1 MTDIQNLQKTK
12 IESLSHDGRGVAHIN
27 GKATFIENALA
38 DEEITFIYTRRHNK
52 FDEAKTVE
60 ILHTSCDRVKPE
72 CPHFGVCGGCALQHI
87 DSIKQIEFKTN
98 NLKEHF
104 KHFGDVDDLNI
115 LPPISGP
122 AWHYRSRA
130 RLSIKYVQKKQ
141 KVLVGFHE
149 KNGRYVA
156 EIDQCPILHETISN
170 KILDLGNLIS
180 SLAIYNQIPQVE
192 VACGDNITALLF
204 RHLAPLS
211 EQDLE
216 LLEKFGQEHNFQ
228 IYLQS
233 GGVDTIKPLS
243 QGNCS
248 FGVHHC
254 EPHAFN
260 GARQSINT
268 LDCFAKSARN
278 DEAEQTGRVITSQK
292 HIPLSYKFP
301 NHDIEMLFALTDFT
315 QINQEVN
322 QKMVDLVIDLLA
334 INPEDKILD
343 LFCGIGNFTLPI
355 AKKCRQIVGVEGN
368 NHAIIRA
375 KQNAGHNKITNAEFY
390 SADLTKDL
398 TGELWA
404 GQKYDKILL
413 DPPRTGAQEICAQ
426 IKKFGAK
433 KIVYVSCNHATLARD
448 TKDLIQSGYKL
459 QNVRVVNMFPHTA
472 HIETIAVFSRPE
484 N

>member
-1 MTDIQNLQKTK
+1 MTNVQSLQTK
-12 IESLSHDGRGVAHIN
+12 IESLSHDGRGVAHID
-27 GKATFIENALA
+27 GKATFIENALPG
-38 DEEITFIYTRRHNK
+38 EEITFIYTRRHNK

-60 ILHTSCDRVKPE
+60 ILSASADRVKPE
-72 CPHFGVCGGCALQHI
+72 CPHFGVCGGCGLQHI
-87 DSIKQIEFKTN
+87 DHIKQIEFKIN

-104 KHFGDVDDLNI
+104 KHFGDIENLNI
-115 LPPISGP
+115 LPPILGP
-122 AWHYRSRA
+122 VWYYRSRA

-149 KNGRYVA
+149 KNGRYIA

-170 KILDLGNLIS
+170 KILDIGNLVS
-180 SLAIYNQIPQVE
+180 SLTIYQQIPQVE

-216 LLEKFGQEHNFQ
+216 LLAKFGCEHNFQ

-233 GGVDTIKPLS
+233 GSIDTIKPLLLPIS
-243 QGNCS
+243 
-248 FGVHHC
+248 
-254 EPHAFN
+254 
-260 GARQSINT
+260 T
-268 LDCFAKSARN
+268 LDCFAKSTCN
-278 DEAEQTGRVITSQK
+278 DEAIQTEQVNDKATQTGREVITREY
-292 HIPLSYKFP
+292 IPLNYKFS
-301 NHDIEMLFALTDFT
+301 NHNIEMLFALTDFT
-315 QINQEVN
+315 QINKAVN
-322 QKMVDLVIDLLA
+322 QKMVDLVVDLLD
-334 INPEDKILD
+334 IKPEDRILD

-355 AKKCRQIVGVEGN
+355 AKKCQQIVGVEGN

-375 KQNAGHNKITNAEFY
+375 KQNAKHNNITNTEFY
-390 SADLTKDL
+390 CADLTKDL
-398 TGELWA
+398 ASESWA

-413 DPPRTGAQEICAQ
+413 DPPRTGAQEICSQ

-484 N
+484 INNE

>member
-1 MTDIQNLQKTK
+1 MTNVQNLQKTK
-12 IESLSHDGRGVAHIN
+12 IESLSHDGRGVAHID
-27 GKATFIENALA
+27 GKATFIENALPG
-38 DEEITFIYTRRHNK
+38 EEITFTYTRRHNK

-60 ILHTSCDRVKPE
+60 VLQTSCDRVVPE
-72 CPHFGVCGGCALQHI
+72 CPHFGVCGGCALQHV
-87 DSIKQIEFKTN
+87 DHIKQIEFKIN

-104 KHFGDVDDLNI
+104 KHFGDTENLNI
-115 LPPISGP
+115 LPPILGSV
-122 AWHYRSRA
+122 WHYRSRA

-149 KNGRYVA
+149 KNGRYIA

-170 KILDLGNLIS
+170 KILDLGSLIS
-180 SLAIYNQIPQVE
+180 SLTIYNQIPQVE

-211 EQDLE
+211 DQDLE
-216 LLEKFGQEHNFQ
+216 LLAQFGREHNFQ

-233 GGVDTIKPLS
+233 GGIDTIKLLPLT
-243 QGNCS
+243 Q
-248 FGVHHC
+248 
-254 EPHAFN
+254 E
-260 GARQSINT
+260 
-268 LDCFAKSARN
+268 L
-278 DEAEQTGRVITSQK
+278 
-292 HIPLSYKFP
+292 IPLNYKFI

-315 QINQEVN
+315 QINKEVN
-322 QKMVDLVIDLLA
+322 QKMVDLVIDLLD
-334 INPEDKILD
+334 IKSQDKILD

-355 AKKCRQIVGVEGN
+355 AKKCGQIVGVEGN

-375 KQNAGHNKITNAEFY
+375 KQNAQHNNIVNAEFY
-390 SADLTKDL
+390 CADLTKDL
-398 TGELWA
+398 ASEPWA

-484 N
+484 ISDE

>member
-1 MTDIQNLQKTK
+1 MTNVQNLQQTK
-12 IESLSHDGRGVAHIN
+12 IESLSHDGRGVAHID
-27 GKATFIENALA
+27 GKATFIENALPG
-38 DEEITFIYTRRHNK
+38 EEVTFAYTRRHNK

-60 ILHTSCDRVKPE
+60 ILSASADRVKPE
-72 CPHFGVCGGCALQHI
+72 CPHFGVCGGCGLQHI
-87 DSIKQIEFKTN
+87 DHVKQIEFKIN

-104 KHFGDVDDLNI
+104 KHFGDIENLNI
-115 LPPISGP
+115 LPPILGP
-122 AWHYRSRA
+122 VWRYRSRA

-149 KNGRYVA
+149 KNGRYIA

-170 KILDLGNLIS
+170 KILELGNLVS
-180 SLAIYNQIPQVE
+180 SLTIYQQIPQVE

-211 EQDLE
+211 QQDLE
-216 LLEKFGQEHNFQ
+216 LLAKFGQEHNFQ
-228 IYLQS
+228 IYLQA
-233 GGVDTIKPLS
+233 GGIDTIKPLLL
-243 QGNCS
+243 
-248 FGVHHC
+248 
-254 EPHAFN
+254 PHV
-260 GARQSINT
+260 RHV
-268 LDCFAKSARN
+268 DCRVAKSAPCN
-278 DEAEQTGRVITSQK
+278 DEAMQTEQVVTTQE

-301 NHDIEMLFALTDFT
+301 NHNIEMLFALTDFT
-315 QINQEVN
+315 QINKAVN
-322 QKMVDLVIDLLA
+322 QKMVDLVTDLLD
-334 INPEDKILD
+334 IKPEDQILD

-355 AKKCRQIVGVEGN
+355 AKKCQQIVGVEGN

-375 KQNAGHNKITNAEFY
+375 KQNAEHNKIANAEFY
-390 SADLTKDL
+390 CADLTKDL
-398 TGELWA
+398 AGEPWA
-404 GQKYDKILL
+404 GQKYTKILL

-448 TKDLIQSGYKL
+448 TKDLTQSGYKL

-484 N
+484 D

>member
-1 MTDIQNLQKTK
+1 MTNVQNLQKTK
-12 IESLSHDGRGVAHIN
+12 IESLSHDGRGVAHID
-27 GKATFIENALA
+27 GKATFIENALPG
-38 DEEITFIYTRRHNK
+38 EEITFIYTRRHNK

-60 ILHTSCDRVKPE
+60 VLLPSCDRVIPE
-72 CPHFGVCGGCALQHI
+72 CPHFGICGGCGLQHI
-87 DSIKQIEFKTN
+87 DHIKQIEFKIN

-104 KHFGDVDDLNI
+104 KHFGDTDNLNI
-115 LPPISGP
+115 LPPILGP
-122 AWHYRSRA
+122 VWHYRARA

-156 EIDQCPILHETISN
+156 EIDQCPILHKTISN
-170 KILDLGNLIS
+170 KLLDLSKLIS
-180 SLAIYNQIPQVE
+180 SLTIYNQIPQVE

-211 EQDLE
+211 GQDLE
-216 LLEKFGQEHNFQ
+216 LLEKFSQEHNFQ

-233 GGVDTIKPLS
+233 GGMDTIKILS
-243 QGNCS
+243 LAPVSLQ
-248 FGVHHC
+248 
-254 EPHAFN
+254 EY
-260 GARQSINT
+260 
-268 LDCFAKSARN
+268 
-278 DEAEQTGRVITSQK
+278 
-292 HIPLSYKFP
+292 IPLSYKLP
-301 NHDIEMLFALTDFT
+301 NHNIEMLFALTDFT
-315 QINQEVN
+315 QINKEVN
-322 QKMVDLVIDLLA
+322 QKMVDLVIDLLD

-355 AKKCRQIVGVEGN
+355 AKKCNQIIGVEGN
-368 NHAIIRA
+368 NHAIIQA
-375 KQNAGHNKITNAEFY
+375 KKNAEHNNIVNTEFY
-390 SADLTKDL
+390 CADLTKDL
-398 TGELWA
+398 ASENWA
-404 GQKYDKILL
+404 RQKYDKILL

-448 TKDLIQSGYKL
+448 TKDLIQNGYKL

-472 HIETIAVFSRPE
+472 HIETIAVFSRLE